1 MRSRASEILLMPL
14 TPARPRPA
22 TQDLPSPGLLHV
34 LSPKFISARARPLG
48 KTENRSGR
56 LLLFLLIGAV
66 FWVFVFGLLYRLLKY
81 FRGIPEIG
89 ALLAAKLLGLM
100 FISLFGILILSNVV
114 TALSSFF
121 LAKDLDLLVAG
132 PVDWLRLYGA
142 KLLETTAHSSWMVV
156 LLATPVLTAYGITYH
171 GGPLYPLIAI
181 AAILPFLFIPS
192 AIGSAV
198 TLLLVNIFPAR
209 RTRDI
214 LSVIAV
220 LSAAGVVLIFRLI
233 RPERL
238 ARPEGFRS
246 LVEFISLLRGPTSP
260 WLPSEWAAQGIM
272 TWLRRDPEIL
282 PFYLLFS
289 TAAATIVF
297 GALLHRWLYDRGFSK
312 SQESGERWVRQGT
325 LGKFVGRALTP
336 WGVMRRELVLK
347 EMRLFFRDTTQWS
360 QLILLAVLVVVYVF
374 NIKFL
379 PLRGEGI
386 TFFLANVI
394 PFVNLILAG
403 FVLASIAARFIF
415 PGISLEGRT
424 LWLLR
429 SSPLEMRQLL
439 WSKFWVG
446 TIPLLGL
453 ALVLVFAT
461 DVLLQ
466 VSGFMMGVSIF
477 TITMMTFA
485 IAGLALGFGAL
496 FPKFNTENA
505 AQIPTSFGG
514 LILMMAS
521 VVLIGVVIVL
531 EARPVYDY
539 VGARMFKTDPDPSAM
554 WLGFGGATLVCL
566 AATFVPIRIAV
577 KRMGELER

>member
-1 MRSRASEILLMPL
+1 MTRG
-14 TPARPRPA
+14 TPSLR
-22 TQDLPSPGLLHV
+22 HV
-34 LSPKFISARARPLG
+34 LSPKIISARARPLG
-48 KTENRSGR
+48 KTENKSGR
-56 LLLFLLIGAV
+56 IILFTLIGGV
-66 FWVFVFGLLYRLLKY
+66 FWLFVFGLLYRLLRY
-81 FRGIPEIG
+81 FHGIPEIG
-89 ALLAAKLLGLM
+89 ALLAGKLLGVMLV
-100 FISLFGILILSNVV
+100 SLFGILILSNVV

-121 LAKDLDLLVAG
+121 LAKDLDLLVAA

-142 KLLETTAHSSWMVV
+142 KLLETTVHSSWMVV
-156 LLATPVLTAYGITYH
+156 LIATPVLTAYGFSYE
-171 GGPLYPLIAI
+171 GGFLFPLVAI
-181 AAILPFLFIPS
+181 VAMLPFLFIPA
-192 AIGSAV
+192 AIGSAI

-220 LSAAGVVLIFRLI
+220 LAAAGVVLVLRLV

-246 LVEFISLLRGPTSP
+246 LVGFISALRTPTSP
-260 WLPSEWAAQGIM
+260 WMPSEWAAQGIM
-272 TWLRRDPEIL
+272 SWLGKDPEML
-282 PFYLLFS
+282 PFYLLWS
-289 TAAATIVF
+289 TAAVAIVF
-297 GALLHRWLYDRGFSK
+297 GAGLHRWLYTRGFSK
-312 SQESGERWVRQGT
+312 AQESGERLVRQG
-325 LGKFVGRALTP
+325 GAGRFVGKLLNP

-360 QLILLAVLVVVYVF
+360 QLILLTVLVVVYVF

-379 PLRGEGI
+379 PIHGEGV
-386 TFFLANVI
+386 TFFLANII

-446 TIPLLGL
+446 TIPLLVL
-453 ALVLVFAT
+453 ALTLVFAT
-461 DVLLQ
+461 DVLLE
-466 VSGFMMGVSIF
+466 VSGFMMAVSVF

-514 LILMMAS
+514 LVLMMAS
-521 VVLIGVVIVL
+521 VALIALVIVA
-531 EARPVYDY
+531 EARPVYLY
-539 VGARMFKTDPDPSAM
+539 AASNLLHTQPSIAGL
-554 WLGFGGATLVCL
+554 WLGFGGAGLLCL

-577 KRMGELER
+577 KRMKELER

>member
-1 MRSRASEILLMPL
+1 MPSDL
-14 TPARPRPA
+14 AISLSGPRPA
-22 TQDLPSPGLLHV
+22 LELRNTASLMHV
-34 LSPKFISARARPLG
+34 LSPKILSARARPLG
-48 KTENRSGR
+48 EPENRLGK
-56 LLLFLLIGAV
+56 LILFTAVGGA
-66 FWVFVFGLLYRLLKY
+66 FWLFVFGLLYRLLNY

-89 ALLAAKLLGLM
+89 ALLAGKLLGLT
-100 FISLFGILILSNVV
+100 FLSLMGILILSNVV

-121 LAKDLDLLVAG
+121 LAKDLDLLVAA

-142 KLLETTAHSSWMVV
+142 KLLETAVHSSWMVV
-156 LLATPVLTAYGITYH
+156 LIATPVLTAYGMSYD
-171 GGPLYPLIAI
+171 GGWLYPFIAI
-181 AAILPFLFIPS
+181 GAMLPFLFVPA
-192 AIGSAV
+192 AIGSAL

-220 LSAAGVVLIFRLI
+220 LAAAGVVLLFRLV

-246 LVEFISLLRGPTSP
+246 LVEFISLLRTPTSS

-272 TWLRRDPEIL
+272 TWLRNDPEIL
-282 PFYLLFS
+282 PFYLLWS
-289 TAAATIVF
+289 TAGVAMVF
-297 GALLHRWLYDRGFSK
+297 GAGLHRWLYMRGFSK

-325 LGKFVGRALTP
+325 FGRLVGRALTP

-386 TFFLANVI
+386 TFFLQNVI
-394 PFVNLILAG
+394 PFVNLVLAG

-415 PGISLEGRT
+415 PGVSLEGRT

-446 TIPLLGL
+446 TLPLLVL
-453 ALVLVFAT
+453 ALVLIFAT
-461 DVLLQ
+461 DILLE
-466 VSGFMMGVSIF
+466 VSGFMMAVSVF
-477 TITMMTFA
+477 TITMLTFA

-514 LILMMAS
+514 LVLMMTSIA
-521 VVLIGVVIVL
+521 LIGLVIVI
-531 EARPVYDY
+531 EARPVYQY
-539 VGARMFKTDPDPSAM
+539 VGAHLLKTEPSIAGL
-554 WLGFGGATLVCL
+554 WLGFGGAAALCL
-566 AATFVPIRIAV
+566 AATFIPIQIAIR
-577 KRMGELER
+577 RMKQLER

>member
-1 MRSRASEILLMPL
+1 VTSRTLELPL
-14 TPARPRPA
+14 ITVAPELRDTPSLR
-22 TQDLPSPGLLHV
+22 HV
-34 LSPKFISARARPLG
+34 LSPKIISARARPLG
-48 KTENRSGR
+48 KTENKSGR
-56 LLLFLLIGAV
+56 IILFTLIGGV
-66 FWVFVFGLLYRLLKY
+66 FWLFVFGLLYRLLRY
-81 FRGIPEIG
+81 FHGIPEIG
-89 ALLAAKLLGLM
+89 ALLAGKLLGVMLV
-100 FISLFGILILSNVV
+100 SLFGILILSNVV

-121 LAKDLDLLVAG
+121 LAKDLDLLVAA

-142 KLLETTAHSSWMVV
+142 KLLETAVHSSWMVV
-156 LLATPVLTAYGITYH
+156 LIATPVLTAYGISYE
-171 GGPLYPLIAI
+171 GGFLFPLVAI
-181 AAILPFLFIPS
+181 VAMIPFLFIPA

-220 LSAAGVVLIFRLI
+220 LAAAGVVLILRLV

-246 LVEFISLLRGPTSP
+246 LVGFISALRTPTSP
-260 WLPSEWAAQGIM
+260 WMPSEWAAQGIM
-272 TWLRRDPEIL
+272 SWLGKDAEML
-282 PFYLLFS
+282 PFYLLWS
-289 TAAATIVF
+289 TAAVAIVF
-297 GALLHRWLYDRGFSK
+297 GALLHRWLYTRGFSK
-312 SQESGERWVRQGT
+312 AQESGERMVRQG
-325 LGKFVGRALTP
+325 GAGRFVGRLLTP

-360 QLILLAVLVVVYVF
+360 QLILLTVLVVVYVF

-379 PLRGEGI
+379 PIHGEGV
-386 TFFLANVI
+386 TFFLANII

-446 TIPLLGL
+446 TIPLLVL

-461 DVLLQ
+461 DVLLE
-466 VSGFMMGVSIF
+466 VSGFMMAVSVF

-514 LILMMAS
+514 LVLMMAS
-521 VVLIGVVIVL
+521 VALIALVIVA
-531 EARPVYDY
+531 EARPVYLFAASNLLHTRPS
-539 VGARMFKTDPDPSAM
+539 VGGL
-554 WLGFGGATLVCL
+554 WLGFGGAGLLCL

-577 KRMGELER
+577 KRMKELER

>member
-1 MRSRASEILLMPL
+1 VTSRTL
-14 TPARPRPA
+14 
-22 TQDLPSPGLLHV
+22 DLPPIAVAPKETRNTPSLRHV
-34 LSPKFISARARPLG
+34 LSPKIISARARPLG
-48 KTENRSGR
+48 KTENKSGR
-56 LLLFLLIGAV
+56 IILFTLIGGV
-66 FWVFVFGLLYRLLKY
+66 FWLFVFGLLYRLLRY
-81 FRGIPEIG
+81 FHGIPEIG
-89 ALLAAKLLGLM
+89 ALLAGKLLGVMLV
-100 FISLFGILILSNVV
+100 SLFGILILSNVV

-121 LAKDLDLLVAG
+121 LAKDLDLLVAA

-142 KLLETTAHSSWMVV
+142 KLLETAVHSSWMVV
-156 LLATPVLTAYGITYH
+156 LIATPVLTAYGFSYE
-171 GGPLYPLIAI
+171 GGFLFPIVAVV
-181 AAILPFLFIPS
+181 AMLPFLFIPA
-192 AIGSAV
+192 AIGSAI

-220 LSAAGVVLIFRLI
+220 LSAAGVVLVLRLV

-246 LVEFISLLRGPTSP
+246 LVGFISALRTPTSP
-260 WLPSEWAAQGIM
+260 WMPSEWAAQGIM
-272 TWLRRDPEIL
+272 SWLGKDPEML
-282 PFYLLFS
+282 PFYLLWS
-289 TAAATIVF
+289 TAAVAIVF
-297 GALLHRWLYDRGFSK
+297 GALLHRWLYTRGFSK
-312 SQESGERWVRQGT
+312 AQESGERLVRQGSA
-325 LGKFVGRALTP
+325 GRFVGRLLTP

-360 QLILLAVLVVVYVF
+360 QLILLTVLVVVYVF

-379 PLRGEGI
+379 PIHGEGV
-386 TFFLANVI
+386 TFFLANII

-446 TIPLLGL
+446 TIPLLVL
-453 ALVLVFAT
+453 ALTLVFAT
-461 DVLLQ
+461 DVLLD
-466 VSGFMMGVSIF
+466 VSGFMMAVSIF

-514 LILMMAS
+514 LVLMMAS
-521 VVLIGVVIVL
+521 VALIALVIMV
-531 EARPVYDY
+531 EARPVYLY
-539 VGARMFKTDPDPSAM
+539 AASHLMHTQPSIAGL
-554 WLGFGGATLVCL
+554 WLGFGGAGLLCL

-577 KRMGELER
+577 KRMKELER

>member
-1 MRSRASEILLMPL
+1 MHDELP
-14 TPARPRPA
+14 
-22 TQDLPSPGLLHV
+22 PSPGLFHV
-34 LSPKFISARARPLG
+34 LSPKFLAVKARPLG
-48 KTENRSGR
+48 KTENKSGR
-56 LLLFLLIGAV
+56 LILFGLIGAA

-100 FISLFGILILSNVV
+100 FVSLFGILILSNVV

-121 LAKDLDLLVAG
+121 LAKDLDLLVAA

-156 LLATPVLTAYGITYH
+156 LVATPVLTAYGISYE
-171 GGPLYPLIAI
+171 GGFLYPLVAV
-181 AAILPFLFIPS
+181 AAVLPFLVIPA

-214 LSVIAV
+214 LSVIAI
-220 LSAAGVVLIFRLI
+220 LTAAGVVLLFRLV

-246 LVEFISLLRGPTSP
+246 LVEFISLLRTPTSS
-260 WLPSEWAAQGIM
+260 WMPSEWAAQGIM
-272 TWLRRDPEIL
+272 TWLRNDPEIL
-282 PFYLLFS
+282 SFYLLWS
-289 TAAATIVF
+289 TAAVLVVF
-297 GALLHRWLYDRGFSK
+297 GAILHRWLYARGFSK
-312 SQESGERWVRQGT
+312 SQESGERWVRQGA
-325 LGKFVGRALTP
+325 LGKLVGRMLGP

-360 QLILLAVLVVVYVF
+360 QLILLTVLVVVYVF

-379 PLRGEGI
+379 PLRGEGV

-446 TIPLLGL
+446 TLPLLIL
-453 ALVLVFAT
+453 ALILVFAT

-466 VSGFMMGVSIF
+466 VSGFMMAVSIF
-477 TITMMTFA
+477 TITLMTFA

-514 LILMMAS
+514 LVLMMAS
-521 VVLIGVVIVL
+521 VVLIGLVIVL
-531 EARPVYDY
+531 EARPVYRFL
-539 VGARMFKTDPDPSAM
+539 GARYMHLDPDPYAM
-554 WLGFGGATLVCL
+554 LFGFGGATLLCL

-577 KRMGELER
+577 QRMKELER

>member
-1 MRSRASEILLMPL
+1 MPDELL
-14 TPARPRPA
+14 A
-22 TQDLPSPGLLHV
+22 SPGLFHL
-34 LSPKFISARARPLG
+34 LSPKFLAMKARPLG
-48 KTENRSGR
+48 KTENKTGR
-56 LLLFLLIGAV
+56 LILFGLIGAV
-66 FWVFVFGLLYRLLKY
+66 FWVFVFGLFYRLLKY

-89 ALLAAKLLGLM
+89 ALLAAKLLAVM
-100 FISLFGILILSNVV
+100 FVSLFGILILSNVV

-121 LAKDLDLLVAG
+121 LAKDLDLLVAA

-156 LLATPVLTAYGITYH
+156 LVATPVLTAYGITYQ
-171 GGPLYPLIAI
+171 GGFIYPLV
-181 AAILPFLFIPS
+181 AAAAMLPFLIIPS

-214 LSVIAV
+214 LSVIAI
-220 LSAAGVVLIFRLI
+220 LAAAGVVLLFRLV

-246 LVEFISLLRGPTSP
+246 LVEFISLLRTPASS

-272 TWLRRDPEIL
+272 TWLTDDPEIL
-282 PFYLLFS
+282 SFYLLWS
-289 TAAATIVF
+289 TAAALVVF
-297 GALLHRWLYDRGFSK
+297 GAILHGWLYARGFSK
-312 SQESGERWVRQGT
+312 SQESGERWVRQGA
-325 LGKFVGRALTP
+325 LGRRVAKLLRP

-360 QLILLAVLVVVYVF
+360 QLILLTVLVVVYVF

-446 TIPLLGL
+446 TLPLMVL
-453 ALVLVFAT
+453 ALGLVFAT

-466 VSGFMMGVSIF
+466 VSGFMMAVSIF
-477 TITMMTFA
+477 TITLMTFA

-514 LILMMAS
+514 LMLMMAS
-521 VVLIGVVIVL
+521 VVLIGLVIVL
-531 EARPVYDY
+531 EARPVYQY
-539 VGARMFKTDPDPSAM
+539 VGARVMHLDPEPLEM
-554 WLGFGGATLVCL
+554 ILGFGGATVICL
-566 AATFVPIRIAV
+566 AATFIPIRVAV
-577 KRMGELER
+577 QRMKELER

>member
-1 MRSRASEILLMPL
+1 MSTTTIELPGARGQSSEGPES
-14 TPARPRPA
+14 
-22 TQDLPSPGLLHV
+22 PSLAHV
-34 LSPKFISARARPLG
+34 LLPKFLSARARPLG
-48 KTENRSGR
+48 KTESRTGR
-56 LLLFLLIGAV
+56 LVLFTVVGGA
-66 FWVFVFGLLYRLLKY
+66 FWLFVFGLLYRLLRY

-100 FISLFGILILSNVV
+100 LVSLFGILILSNVV

-121 LAKDLDLLVAG
+121 LAKDLDLLVAA

-156 LLATPVLTAYGITYH
+156 LVATPVLTAYGISYQ
-171 GGPLYPLIAI
+171 GGFLYPLIAI
-181 AAILPFLFIPS
+181 GAMIPFLLIPA
-192 AIGSAV
+192 AIGSAI

-220 LSAAGVVLIFRLI
+220 LAAAGVVLLFRLV

-272 TWLRRDPEIL
+272 TWLRGEPELL
-282 PFYLLFS
+282 PFYLLVS
-289 TAAATIVF
+289 TAAGAVVF

-312 SQESGERWVRQGT
+312 SQESGERWVRQGV
-325 LGKFVGRALTP
+325 LGKYVGRALTP
-336 WGVMRRELVLK
+336 WGVMRRELGLK
-347 EMRLFFRDTTQWS
+347 EMRLFFRDPTQWS
-360 QLILLAVLVVVYVF
+360 QLILLTVLVVVYVF

-379 PLRGEGI
+379 PLRGEGV

-446 TIPLLGL
+446 TLPLLAL
-453 ALVLVFAT
+453 ALGLVFAT

-466 VSGFMMGVSIF
+466 VSGFMMAVSIF
-477 TITMMTFA
+477 TITLMTFA

-514 LILMMAS
+514 LVLMMAS
-521 VVLIGVVIVL
+521 VVLIGLVIVL
-531 EARPVYDY
+531 EARPVYQY
-539 VGARMFKTDPDPSAM
+539 VGARYMHLDPQPLAM
-554 WLGFGGATLVCL
+554 LLGFGGATLICL
-566 AATFVPIRIAV
+566 AATFVPIRVAV
-577 KRMGELER
+577 QRMKELER

>member
-1 MRSRASEILLMPL
+1 MRNSPELP
-14 TPARPRPA
+14 
-22 TQDLPSPGLLHV
+22 PSPGLMQV
-34 LSPKFISARARPLG
+34 LSPKIISAKARPLG

-56 LLLFLLIGAV
+56 LILFFVIGAI

-100 FISLFGILILSNVV
+100 FTSLFGILILSNVV

-121 LAKDLDLLVAG
+121 LAKDLDLLVAA
-132 PVDWLRLYGA
+132 PVDWLRLYWA

-156 LLATPVLTAYGITYH
+156 LVATPVLTAYGISYQ
-171 GGPLYPLIAI
+171 GGFLYPFVAI
-181 AAILPFLFIPS
+181 AAVLPFLFVPA

-198 TLLLVNIFPAR
+198 TLILVNIFPAR

-220 LSAAGVVLIFRLI
+220 LAAAGVVLIFRLV

-246 LVEFISLLRGPTSP
+246 LVEFISLLRSPTSAWMP
-260 WLPSEWAAQGIM
+260 NEWVAQGIM
-272 TWLRRDPEIL
+272 SWLRQSPEIL
-282 PFYLLFS
+282 PFYLLWS
-289 TAAATIVF
+289 TAAVVMVF
-297 GALLHRWLYDRGFSK
+297 GALLHRGLYTRGFSK

-325 LGKFVGRALTP
+325 LGRLVARALTP

-360 QLILLAVLVVVYVF
+360 QLILLTVLVVVYVF

-379 PLRGEGI
+379 PLHGEGV

-429 SSPLEMRQLL
+429 SSPLEMRELL

-446 TIPLLGL
+446 TLPLLLL
-453 ALVLVFAT
+453 AVGLVFAT
-461 DVLLQ
+461 DVLLE
-466 VSGFMMGVSIF
+466 VSGFMMAVSIF

-521 VVLIGVVIVL
+521 VVLIGLVIVL
-531 EARPVYDY
+531 EARPVYQY
-539 VGARMFKTDPDPSAM
+539 VGARLLKTDPDPSAM
-554 WLGFGGATLVCL
+554 WIGFGGATLVAL

-577 KRMGELER
+577 RRMKELER